1 MRERTHKQDMN
12 GILQWFHDCF
22 TDPAILSAIK
32 VTFQMAVCSCLIS
45 SLLGIVFGLL
55 LERFTFPGKRLLI
68 RINRTL
74 MGMPPVVAGL
84 LVYMLLMRRGPLGSL
99 GWLFTIK
106 GMVAAQAL
114 IITPIMTGMV
124 HQHAVS
130 KAPEIREFCL
140 TMGAGRWQT
149 IWTILKEMRH
159 DIYFCI
165 VTAFGRSISE
175 VGSVM
180 LVGGNIKGRTRTMTT
195 AISLLKSQG
204 IFTEGIALGMIL
216 LVMAFFIQ
224 WLCDLLQKE
233 EVEHENN

>member
-1 MRERTHKQDMN
+1 MN
-12 GILQWFHDCF
+12 ICL
-22 TDPAILSAIK
+22 TDPAIISAVK
-32 VTFQMAVCSCLIS
+32 VTFQMAFWSCLIS
-45 SLLGIVFGLL
+45 SCLGIILGLL
-55 LERFTFPGKRLLI
+55 LERFEFTGKKLII

-106 GMVAAQAL
+106 GMVTAQAL
-114 IITPIMTGMV
+114 IITPIVTGMV
-124 HQHAVS
+124 HQSAVG
-130 KAPEIREFCL
+130 KGRQIREFCQ
-140 TMGAGRWQT
+140 TMGAGKCKT
-149 IWTILKEMRH
+149 ALTLLAELRH

-204 IFTEGIALGMIL
+204 IFTEGITLGLIL

-224 WLCDLLQKE
+224 LLCDFLRKE
-233 EVEHENN
+233 ETEDENY

>member
-1 MRERTHKQDMN
+1 MTGIFDWFRE
-12 GILQWFHDCF
+12 CF

-32 VTFQMAVCSCLIS
+32 VTFQMAVCSCAIS
-45 SLLGIVFGLL
+45 SVLGITFGLL
-55 LERFTFPGKRLLI
+55 LERFNFPGKRIVI

-84 LVYMLLMRRGPLGSL
+84 ITYMVLMRRGPLGAL

-106 GMVAAQAL
+106 GMVLAQTL

-124 HQHAVS
+124 HQYAAS
-130 KAPEIREFCL
+130 KAPAIREFCK
-140 TMGAGRWQT
+140 TMGADRFQT
-149 IWTILKEMRH
+149 YVTIIKEMRH
-159 DIYFCI
+159 DIYFCM

-180 LVGGNIKGRTRTMTT
+180 LVGGNIKGSTRTMTT

-216 LVMAFFIQ
+216 LIMAFIIQ
-224 WLCDLLQKE
+224 WLCDFLQKGD
-233 EVEHENN
+233 EH

>member
-1 MRERTHKQDMN
+1 MN
-12 GILQWFHDCF
+12 GVIQWFAECF
-22 TDPAILSAIK
+22 SDAAILSAIK

-45 SLLGIVFGLL
+45 SVLGICLGLF
-55 LERFTFPGKRLLI
+55 LERFDFPGKRLVI
-68 RINRTL
+68 RLNRTL

-84 LVYMLLMRRGPLGSL
+84 IVYLLLMRRGPLGSL

-106 GMVAAQAL
+106 GMVVAQAL

-124 HQHAVS
+124 HQYACS
-130 KAPEIREFCL
+130 KAPAVREFCR
-140 TMGAGRWQT
+140 TMGASKRQT
-149 IWTILKEMRH
+149 AMTVLWEMRH
-159 DIYFCI
+159 DIYFCV

-204 IFTEGIALGMIL
+204 IFTEGIALGMVL
-216 LVMAFFIQ
+216 LVMAFIIQ
-224 WLCDLLQKE
+224 WLGDALRRE
-233 EVEHENN
+233 EDGHENY

>member
-1 MRERTHKQDMN
+1 MES
-12 GILQWFHDCF
+12 ILDWVKTCF
-22 TDPAILSAIK
+22 TDEAILSAIK
-32 VTFQMAVCSCLIS
+32 VTFQMAVCACLIS
-45 SLLGIVFGLL
+45 SFLGILFGLL
-55 LERFTFPGKRLLI
+55 LERFNFRGKKLII

-84 LVYMLLMRRGPLGSL
+84 VVYLLLMRRGPLGFL

-106 GMVAAQAL
+106 GMVVAQAL

-149 IWTILKEMRH
+149 VWTILKEMRH

-204 IFTEGIALGMIL
+204 IFTEGIALGLIL
-216 LVMAFFIQ
+216 LVMAFVIQ
-224 WLCDLLQKE
+224 WLCDLLQRE
-233 EVEHENN
+233 EVQHENL

>member
-1 MRERTHKQDMN
+1 
-12 GILQWFHDCF
+12 
-22 TDPAILSAIK
+22 
-32 VTFQMAVCSCLIS
+32 
-45 SLLGIVFGLL
+45 
-55 LERFTFPGKRLLI
+55 
-68 RINRTL
+68 
-74 MGMPPVVAGL
+74 
-84 LVYMLLMRRGPLGSL
+84 
-99 GWLFTIK
+99 
-106 GMVAAQAL
+106 
-114 IITPIMTGMV
+114 
-124 HQHAVS
+124 
-130 KAPEIREFCL
+130 
-140 TMGAGRWQT
+140 MGAGRWQT

>member
-1 MRERTHKQDMN
+1 MGGIFDWFRE
-12 GILQWFHDCF
+12 CF

-32 VTFQMAVCSCLIS
+32 VTFQMALCSCAIS
-45 SLLGIVFGLL
+45 SVLGITFGLL
-55 LERFTFPGKRLLI
+55 LERFNFPGKRIVI

-84 LVYMLLMRRGPLGSL
+84 ITYMVLMRRGPLGAL

-106 GMVAAQAL
+106 GMVVAQTL

-124 HQHAVS
+124 HQYAVT
-130 KAPEIREFCL
+130 KAPAIREFCK
-140 TMGAGRWQT
+140 TMGADKKQT
-149 IWTILKEMRH
+149 YITIIKEMRH
-159 DIYFCI
+159 DLYFCM

-180 LVGGNIKGRTRTMTT
+180 LVGGNIKGSTRTMTT

-204 IFTEGIALGMIL
+204 IFTEGIALGVIL
-216 LVMAFFIQ
+216 LVMAFIIQ
-224 WLCDLLQKE
+224 WLCDFLQKGDDRQ
-233 EVEHENN
+233 

>member
-1 MRERTHKQDMN
+1 MN
-12 GILQWFHDCF
+12 GILPWFTECF
-22 TDPAILSAIK
+22 TDEAILSAIK

-45 SLLGIVFGLL
+45 SLLGICFGLL
-55 LERFTFPGKRLLI
+55 LERFSFPGKRLII

-84 LVYMLLMRRGPLGSL
+84 IVYMLLMRRGPLGGL

-106 GMVAAQAL
+106 GMVLAQAL

-130 KAPEIREFCL
+130 KAPAIREFCR
-140 TMGAGRWQT
+140 TMGANRWQT
-149 IWTILKEMRH
+149 ACTILKEMRQ

-204 IFTEGIALGMIL
+204 IFTEGIALGLVLMI
-216 LVMAFFIQ
+216 MAFIVQ
-224 WLCDLLQKE
+224 WLGDVLRRE
-233 EVEHENN
+233 EDTHENY